1 MSKTNNIYIKKA
13 KRKRRIKKII
23 FIFVLLVI
31 AFVIVAFKTKVFYIS
46 NIKITGDNL
55 LTKNYVE
62 EKTNYL
68 NNTNLITMDKEK
80 IEKKLKENPYIK
92 TVNISRKY
100 PKTLIINIKEAKG
113 LFYIKNNNE
122 YAIISSDLVYLENVP
137 SIDNK
142 NLIEIQGID
151 VSESNIGNSVSKS
164 SKIKE
169 LLDELY
175 KEQNVIQNNK
185 EDFAI
190 KSVNVQDMNNITLYL
205 NDIKV
210 LLGNYKETR
219 DRMSDAILVYK
230 SKLPKEYINVS
241 FDGSPDFK

>member
-151 VSESNIGNSVSKS
+151 VSESNIGDSVSKS